1 MVGRRLD
8 PLGCNILKKMEWKV
22 FFETLFSNDS
32 SQQLT
37 INCYVTCT
45 LLFQYSESLQWKKA
59 LDGREKFMEFAHFCL
74 LLLLLMRYNNHENKI
89 DGVATEIVEATSQRL
104 ANPDGACKKNIHIVT
119 HLWKRICNFKNIQI
133 IGISSPNAPTIICYL
148 AQDEQVKQ
156 QCFKFWSHLILIKRD
171 T

>member
-1 MVGRRLD
+1 
-8 PLGCNILKKMEWKV
+8 
-22 FFETLFSNDS
+22 
-32 SQQLT
+32 
-37 INCYVTCT
+37 
-45 LLFQYSESLQWKKA
+45 
-59 LDGREKFMEFAHFCL
+59 MEFAHFCL

-119 HLWKRICNFKNIQI
+119 HLWKRICNFKNVQI

-171 T
+171 TQILEYFARLFRLVFQSFLTFCPSICLRVSGLSALLVGWSISHRSGTLIYRHPFSK